1 MRGRETAGLKR
12 GHDITGSPDEEA
24 GARLQRR
31 QDTARRGARSAPA
44 AGRDQRGVVVGPR
57 RPEQD
62 GSPQE
67 DRNIRALRAGNRL
80 GTGQRVRVDVGVSA
94 ADLSDAQVRDR
105 LLVLDVVNR
114 YGWSCDERDIDS
126 LRRTFAEDAVIDG
139 SVAAQVEIGPFKGR
153 ETFVKWNEAHMA
165 TQDDQRRHMI
175 LNPTFVVQTSTTAVV
190 NAYLMLTSVA
200 KGQPRLVTTGLYRF
214 ELEKRDGSWMVIHL
228 FAGFDSAF

>member
-1 MRGRETAGLKR
+1 MTQAMQTPGWGRANGF
-12 GHDITGSPDEEA
+12 
-24 GARLQRR
+24 
-31 QDTARRGARSAPA
+31 
-44 AGRDQRGVVVGPR
+44 
-57 RPEQD
+57 
-62 GSPQE
+62 
-67 DRNIRALRAGNRL
+67 
-80 GTGQRVRVDVGVSA
+80 VDVGVSA

-114 YGWSCDERDIDS
+114 YGWSYDERDIDS